1 MSGTRFLLGSVTAL
15 ALAGRAFAQPLV
27 EAYSPPSAPAPPDAM
42 GLLFRLVGLLALT
55 LVICGGILLWARRLN
70 RVAGA
75 DATGSPRLRKKSSVA
90 LDARCAVHLVEVD
103 GQTVAV
109 TTDATGVRSMALLS
123 EPMDAIE
130 MEEPAAPV
138 DGTLAGPVE
147 ARITG

>member
-1 MSGTRFLLGSVTAL
+1 MRAARFVLGAAGSL
-15 ALAGRAFAQPLV
+15 ALAGRALAQPLV
-27 EAYSPPSAPAPPDAM
+27 EAYSPPTAPAPPDAM
-42 GLLFRLVGLLALT
+42 GLLVRLVGLLALT

-75 DATGSPRLRKKSSVA
+75 DATGSARLRKQSSVA

-109 TTDATGVRSMALLS
+109 TTDITGVRSMVLLS
-123 EPMDAIE
+123 EPMDATE

-138 DGTLAGPVE
+138 NGVLAGPVE
-147 ARITG
+147 ARING

>member
-1 MSGTRFLLGSVTAL
+1 MSAARYLLGSAASL
-15 ALAGRAFAQPLV
+15 AIAGGSFAQPLT
-27 EAYSPPSAPAPPDAM
+27 EGYSPPTAPAPPDAM

-55 LVICGGILLWARRLN
+55 LAICGGILLWARRLN

-123 EPMDAIE
+123 EPMDAME
-130 MEEPAAPV
+130 MEEPAAPLE
-138 DGTLAGPVE
+138 GTLAGPME
-147 ARITG
+147 TRITG

>member
-1 MSGTRFLLGSVTAL
+1 MSAARFVLGFAASL
-15 ALAGRAFAQPLV
+15 ALAGGACAQPLI
-27 EAYSPPSAPAPPDAM
+27 EGYSPPKAPAPPDAM

-75 DATGSPRLRKKSSVA
+75 DATGSARLRKKSSVA

-123 EPMDAIE
+123 EPME
-130 MEEPAAPV
+130 LEEPAAPV
-138 DGTLAGPVE
+138 DGVPAGPVE
-147 ARITG
+147 ARISG

>member
-1 MSGTRFLLGSVTAL
+1 MSAARFALGSAASL
-15 ALAGRAFAQPLV
+15 ALAGAACAQPLV
-27 EAYSPPSAPAPPDAM
+27 EGYSPPTAPAPPDAM

-75 DATGSPRLRKKSSVA
+75 DATGSARLRKKSSVA

-123 EPMDAIE
+123 EPMDAME

-138 DGTLAGPVE
+138 EGVPAGPAE
-147 ARITG
+147 TRITG

>member
-1 MSGTRFLLGSVTAL
+1 MNAPQFLLGSAAAL
-15 ALAGRAFAQPLV
+15 ALAGRACAQPLV

-42 GLLFRLVGLLALT
+42 GLLVRLVGLLALT
-55 LVICGGILLWARRLN
+55 FVICGGILLWARRLN

-123 EPMDAIE
+123 EPMEAME

-138 DGTLAGPVE
+138 EGVPAGQIE
-147 ARITG
+147 ERITG